1 MGQPTQNIKLEVI
14 GAMTDYVE
22 KNTISILNQSTD
34 TLNVLD
40 LTNGGVIR
48 LNQFQSVTLT
58 SSTGFVLPTLR
69 LDSSG
74 TITAC
79 VITT

>member
-1 MGQPTQNIKLEVI
+1 MSTPIQNIDLRTI
-14 GAMTDYVE
+14 ATTTDYAE
-22 KNTISILNQSTD
+22 LNSISILNQSTD
-34 TLNVLD
+34 TLNILD
-40 LTNGGVIR
+40 LTHGGVIR
-48 LNQFQSVTLT
+48 LNQYQSVTLT

-74 TITAC
+74 TISAC

>member
-1 MGQPTQNIKLEVI
+1 MGQPTQSIKLEVI
-14 GAMTDYVE
+14 TATTDYSQL
-22 KNTISILNQSTD
+22 NSISILNQSAD

-40 LTNGGVIR
+40 LTNNGLIK
-48 LNQFQSVTLT
+48 LNQNQSVTLT
-58 SSTGFVLPTLR
+58 SSTGFVLPNLR